1 MASQCESDS
10 GNSCSIHLASATC
23 ITTMWCVKLASM
35 RSLRPYRKRTE
46 HSTVSANWKGR
57 TCTPRVKTVSG
68 IRNKHEEM
76 PAFPVSCRWHETNVV
91 CAKSGYLAVSTKM
104 AGRSKVVVAEPITE
118 REVVRNALQE
128 VGEVHSTREMK
139 DSTTFNEGR
148 NLTLCMPVRG
158 EGVIY
163 SPARGYED

>member
-1 MASQCESDS
+1 M
-10 GNSCSIHLASATC
+10 
-23 ITTMWCVKLASM
+23 
-35 RSLRPYRKRTE
+35 
-46 HSTVSANWKGR
+46 
-57 TCTPRVKTVSG
+57 
-68 IRNKHEEM
+68 
-76 PAFPVSCRWHETNVV
+76 
-91 CAKSGYLAVSTKM
+91 
-104 AGRSKVVVAEPITE
+104 VAEPITE